1 MKKTTTRLAT
11 TTAVLVMSAFAILL
25 AQHDARKTSQ
35 VEESISM
42 HHAPSE
48 PPMPLAVDNWP
59 SDSAV
64 IRGNN
69 DSPLDATLTA
79 YENPLRETED
89 VQEPNDLAS
98 AAANLFGPSVIT
110 ASGESTFVQDKVATP
125 RTDNTSAPTLQ
136 PLPTSM
142 SDGFPSL
149 SGLAAPGTGTGTSPA
164 TLNNPASAASALP
177 GNSNSQFNSLPN
189 TLPNTLPPASARL
202 SDSSPGSGGLGTL
215 PNNARSG
222 SGLPGTQPSASA
234 APNTTANSNPTSSR
248 GQPGA
253 ARLGVPSAP
262 PPSAPPTSISPA
274 SISGGNNASAYGSAA
289 WPPASSST
297 ASMSDTQRGAMVPTQ
312 FPGNSASAPNIN
324 AGNAGFNSAGFNGAG
339 YSSAGSGSATS
350 GNTSSAS
357 QPSAQTNSTPKSQFN
372 NQPNY
377 DNLGNAGRA
386 AMTDL
391 PSAPP
396 AAFAGGNLPPQENY
410 SASRSFSD
418 TPSLGGASSGSL
430 ASSSGVN
437 GNVAQQ
443 PAVQQGM
450 AQQAAAQQGSLG
462 GFGPSSAPRSLE
474 SNRMTATSNG
484 SMGSDFD
491 GSAMGA
497 RTSLVSNQPG
507 SRFLDGS
514 QNPVMQIQKRAP
526 EEITVGKKTSFAIIV
541 RNAGNAAAHDVT
553 VLDRIPRG
561 ARFAEASPNVNPTAD
576 GLLVWK
582 LGEMG
587 PGDEKTINLQII
599 PEIEG
604 EVGSVASVHF
614 AAQASVRSMA
624 TAPQLDL
631 QVDSPSPV
639 VIGQGQMIAVTIRN
653 TGTGVARG
661 IRLEA
666 DIPAQ
671 LKHESGENQLEAAL
685 GDLRPGESQR
695 LTLNVAAVQP
705 GQSVCPLRAINE
717 DGIQAQNQFNVDV
730 RAPQLQATI
739 AGPARRYL
747 ERQATYQV
755 VISNT
760 GTAMA
765 QNLFF
770 DVHLPVGLKFVS
782 ADIAQATYHPETHS
796 VTLGLAE
803 LNAGAKA
810 TFAVSVLPVE
820 LGPQGIRISAT
831 GDLGISAEAKG
842 QVVVEGLSE
851 LAFTIGQDNGT
862 VEVGATTTYAV
873 QVSNVGN
880 QSDKNVQLQIQL
892 PEGAKLLKVDAPVDH
907 RDEPGRLTFAAVGK
921 CAVAT

>member
-1 MKKTTTRLAT
+1 
-11 TTAVLVMSAFAILL
+11 
-25 AQHDARKTSQ
+25 
-35 VEESISM
+35 
-42 HHAPSE
+42 
-48 PPMPLAVDNWP
+48 
-59 SDSAV
+59 
-64 IRGNN
+64 
-69 DSPLDATLTA
+69 
-79 YENPLRETED
+79 
-89 VQEPNDLAS
+89 
-98 AAANLFGPSVIT
+98 
-110 ASGESTFVQDKVATP
+110 
-125 RTDNTSAPTLQ
+125 
-136 PLPTSM
+136 
-142 SDGFPSL
+142 
-149 SGLAAPGTGTGTSPA
+149 
-164 TLNNPASAASALP
+164 
-177 GNSNSQFNSLPN
+177 
-189 TLPNTLPPASARL
+189 
-202 SDSSPGSGGLGTL
+202 
-215 PNNARSG
+215 
-222 SGLPGTQPSASA
+222 
-234 APNTTANSNPTSSR
+234 
-248 GQPGA
+248 
-253 ARLGVPSAP
+253 
-262 PPSAPPTSISPA
+262 
-274 SISGGNNASAYGSAA
+274 
-289 WPPASSST
+289 
-297 ASMSDTQRGAMVPTQ
+297 MSDTQRGAMVPTQ
-312 FPGNSASAPNIN
+312 FPNNAASAPNIN
-324 AGNAGFNSAGFNGAG
+324 ASNPGFSNAGFNNG
-339 YSSAGSGSATS
+339 SS
-350 GNTSSAS
+350 GNAPTATQS
-357 QPSAQTNSTPKSQFN
+357 SAQTNSLPNSQFN
-372 NQPNY
+372 SQPGY
-377 DNLGNAGRA
+377 DNLGSAGLA
-386 AMTDL
+386 AMTAL
-391 PSAPP
+391 PSAP
-396 AAFAGGNLPPQENY
+396 AALPGGNLPPQENY
-410 SASRSFSD
+410 SANRSFSD
-418 TPSLGGASSGSL
+418 TPSLGGASGG
-430 ASSSGVN
+430 GVN
-437 GNVAQQ
+437 GTVAKQGF
-443 PAVQQGM
+443 VQQGA
-450 AQQAAAQQGSLG
+450 AQQGMGQQGAAQQGTAQQGSLG
-462 GFGPSSAPRSLE
+462 GFGPSSGPRSLE

-491 GSAMGA
+491 GSATGA

-631 QVDSPSPV
+631 QVETPSPV

-666 DIPAQ
+666 DIPPQ
-671 LKHESGENQLEAAL
+671 LKHESGENELQAAL

-695 LTLNVAAVQP
+695 LTLNVAAIQP

-739 AGPARRYL
+739 AGPGRRYL

-755 VISNT
+755 VINNT

-810 TFAVSVLPVE
+810 SFAVSVLPVE

-907 RDEPGRLTFAAVGK
+907 RDEPGRLTFAAVGEMRSRDVK
-921 CAVAT
+921 TFRFQVQHNRAGNQVVRAQLTSANWPVAVVKEEGTLVYNDQ

>member
-1 MKKTTTRLAT
+1 MQR
-11 TTAVLVMSAFAILL
+11 
-25 AQHDARKTSQ
+25 
-35 VEESISM
+35 
-42 HHAPSE
+42 APSE

-59 SDSAV
+59 SGSAV
-64 IRGNN
+64 VRGNN
-69 DSPLDATLTA
+69 DNPLDPTLTA
-79 YENPLRETED
+79 YENPLRDTED
-89 VQEPNDLAS
+89 SQDSNDLAS
-98 AAANLFGPSVIT
+98 AAANLFGPSVVT
-110 ASGESTFVQDKVATP
+110 ASGETAFAQDKAAAP
-125 RTDNTSAPTLQ
+125 RSDNTSAPTLQ
-136 PLPTSM
+136 PLPESM

-149 SGLAAPGTGTGTSPA
+149 SGLAAPSTGTGTPPSTLSNPGSVAPA
-164 TLNNPASAASALP
+164 LLGNANP
-177 GNSNSQFNSLPN
+177 QVNSLPN
-189 TLPNTLPPASARL
+189 TLPNSLPQASARL
-202 SDSSPGSGGLGTL
+202 SDSSPSTGTASTGTQSASNSMSGS
-215 PNNARSG
+215 
-222 SGLPGTQPSASA
+222 SGLPGTQPTTNS
-234 APNTTANSNPTSSR
+234 TANSNPTASR
-248 GQPGA
+248 SQPGV

-262 PPSAPPTSISPA
+262 PPTT
-274 SISGGNNASAYGSAA
+274 GNTTPGFGNAT
-289 WPPASSST
+289 WPPASSAT

-312 FPGNSASAPNIN
+312 IPSNAASAPNIN
-324 AGNAGFNSAGFNGAG
+324 ASNAGFSNAGFNNASSG
-339 YSSAGSGSATS
+339 YA
-350 GNTSSAS
+350 
-357 QPSAQTNSTPKSQFN
+357 PQTNSSPNSQTN
-372 NQPNY
+372 AQPSY
-377 DNLGNAGRA
+377 DNLGSVGRA
-386 AMTDL
+386 AMTAL
-391 PSAPP
+391 PSAP
-396 AAFAGGNLPPQENY
+396 AALTGGNFPQQENY

-418 TPSLGGASSGSL
+418 TPSLGGASSGGL
-430 ASSSGVN
+430 N

-443 PAVQQGM
+443 PAFLQGASQQGPG
-450 AQQAAAQQGSLG
+450 QQGAGQQGSAQQGSSG
-462 GFGPSSAPRSLE
+462 GFGPSNGPRSLE

-484 SMGSDFD
+484 SMSSELD

-631 QVDSPSPV
+631 QVDTPSPV

-747 ERQATYQV
+747 DRQATYQV
-755 VISNT
+755 VINNT

-810 TFAVSVLPVE
+810 SFAVTVLPVE

-892 PEGAKLLKVDAPVDH
+892 PEGAKLLKIDAPVDH
-907 RDEPGRLTFAAVGK
+907 RDEPGRLTFAAVGEMRSRDVK
-921 CAVAT
+921 TFRFQVQHNRAGNQVVRAQLTSANWPVAVVKEEGTLVYNDQ